1 MICLSIQNKTYEQ
14 IEALLERVEMAEI
27 RLDRCELTTE
37 QIESLFSSDT
47 PLIATCRTPEG
58 ENYREAERKLLTAI
72 KAGARYADLEIEAP
86 KPVSKRIAA
95 ACDEWGT
102 VLIRSYHDFSGTPDI
117 DNLRQIADRC
127 RHHDGQVVKI
137 VTTATSEADNETIL
151 SLYKYYTA
159 ESLVAFAMG
168 ETGTPTR
175 LGCLKL
181 GAPYSY
187 ACEGEG
193 DCTAAGQISYETM
206 YKAVYGE
213 RRPLGC
219 GGTTSCQADGAAD
232 ATPGTA
238 EPRPIRMPASK
249 SYAQR
254 AIVAAALADGTSTL
268 EGYTPCSDS
277 EAALALVQ
285 TLGAKVERQANDT
298 GVTTLKI
305 TGIGATLQ
313 SMDSATLHVGESG
326 LLTRL
331 MLPLS
336 CQLFRDG
343 ATITGEGTLS
353 TRPLTG
359 ADAAIAAMGGVL
371 SSGDADAAA
380 IAPEAGCA
388 AGVPSPATSPT
399 TSPTTSP
406 AASHPALTVPLTVR
420 GPLKAGRIQVD
431 GSKTSQIVSGA
442 LMALALGEK
451 NSSLSVLNPTSIP
464 YIYMTM
470 DILRKFG
477 VKVRSEMYGGRQLLD
492 QDWDKCTEILLKVKE
507 NQKYTPAEM
516 TIEGDWSAAAV
527 FLAAGA
533 IFGAVSLDG
542 LDTSSL
548 QADLSMMDLLMNAGA
563 SLSQLDEPHGTIVVK
578 KSPLQGFQ
586 ADLSNCPDLF
596 PVAAVL
602 CAFCQGKSTLGGVHR
617 LSHKESDRGA
627 AITAMLLQMGVPV
640 QIKGDN
646 MVITG
651 ESLAS
656 RLLNGRQLHGGKFT
670 SSHDHRMVMAL
681 RLAELGADSPITID
695 DTQCVAKSFPDFN
708 DIWGQY
714 VRK

>member
-1 MICLSIQNKTYEQ
+1 MVCLSIQNKTCAQ
-14 IEALLERVEMAEI
+14 ILELIEKVEMAEI
-27 RLDRCELTTE
+27 RLDKCELSAE
-37 QIESLFSSDT
+37 EIESVFSSDT

-58 ENYREAERKLLTAI
+58 ENYRDAERKLLTAI

-86 KPVSKRIAA
+86 KPVSKRISQ

-102 VLIRSYHDFSGTPDI
+102 VLIRSYHDFEGTPDI
-117 DNLRQIADRC
+117 DTLRQIADRC

-137 VTTATSEADNETIL
+137 VTTSHSQEDNETVL

-168 ETGTPTR
+168 EEGSATR
-175 LGCLKL
+175 LECLKL

-187 ACEGEG
+187 AAADDG
-193 DCTAAGQISYETM
+193 DCTAAGQIPYSQM
-206 YKAVYGE
+206 YAMVYADRKMLDTKA
-213 RRPLGC
+213 C
-219 GGTTSCQADGAAD
+219 QSGGTL
-232 ATPGTA
+232 
-238 EPRPIRMPASK
+238 RMPASK

-254 AIVAAALADGTSTL
+254 AIIAAALSDGTSIL
-268 EGYTPCSDS
+268 HAYTPCSDS
-277 EAALALVQ
+277 EAAISVALN
-285 TLGAKVERQANDT
+285 LGASVQKVNDEGAGT
-298 GVTTLKI
+298 ESLHI
-305 TGIGATLQ
+305 TGIGAALNCIEGQ
-313 SMDSATLHVGESG
+313 GGIHVGESG
-326 LLTRL
+326 LLARIMT
-331 MLPLS
+331 PLA
-336 CQLFRDG
+336 CQLYAGG

-353 TRPLTG
+353 TRPLAG
-359 ADAAIAAMGGVL
+359 AGSTMSAMGAV
-371 SSGDADAAA
+371 
-380 IAPEAGCA
+380 
-388 AGVPSPATSPT
+388 
-399 TSPTTSP
+399 
-406 AASHPALTVPLTVR
+406 AASASSEASSVAAPADALTVPFSVK
-420 GPLKAGRIQVD
+420 GPLKAGRIEVD
-431 GSKTSQIVSGA
+431 GSKSSQLVSGA
-442 LMALALGEK
+442 LMALPLGLK
-451 NSSLSVLNPTSIP
+451 NAALSVKNPTSIP

-507 NQKYTPAEM
+507 NQKYNAAEM

-533 IFGAVSLDG
+533 IFGSVSIDG

-586 ADLSNCPDLF
+586 ADLNNCPDLF
-596 PVAAVL
+596 PVAALL

-617 LSHKESDRGA
+617 LAHKESDRA
-627 AITAMLLQMGVPV
+627 KAITDMLSQMGVPV

-646 MVITG
+646 MIITG

-656 RLLNGRQLHGGKFT
+656 RMLNGRLLHGGKFT

-681 RLAELGADSPITID
+681 SLAELGADSPIQID
-695 DTQCVAKSFPDFN
+695 DTQCVAKSFPGFN
-708 DIWGQY
+708 EIWDQY
-714 VRK
+714 TRK

>member
-117 DNLRQIADRC
+117 DTLRQIADRC

-175 LGCLKL
+175 LECLKL

-193 DCTAAGQISYETM
+193 DSTAAGQIPYETM
-206 YKAVYGE
+206 YKSVYGE
-213 RRPLGC
+213 RRPLGY
-219 GGTTSCQADGAAD
+219 GGTTSCQADGTAD
-232 ATPGTA
+232 AKPGTA
-238 EPRPIRMPASK
+238 ELRPIRMPASK

-285 TLGAKVERQANDT
+285 TLGAKVERQANGMD
-298 GVTTLKI
+298 VTTLKI
-305 TGIGATLQ
+305 TGISAALQ

-331 MLPLS
+331 MLPLA

-359 ADAAIAAMGGVL
+359 ADAAISAMGGVL
-371 SSGDADAAA
+371 
-380 IAPEAGCA
+380 
-388 AGVPSPATSPT
+388 VPGEKNE
-399 TSPTTSP
+399 
-406 AASHPALTVPLTVR
+406 ALTVPLTVR

-627 AITAMLLQMGVPV
+627 AITAMLSQMGVQV

-656 RLLNGRQLHGGKFT
+656 RLLNGRLLHGGNFT

-695 DTQCVAKSFPDFN
+695 DVQCVAKSFPDFN
-708 DIWGQY
+708 AIWGQY